1 MIDSLRGLCAAL
13 AFVFPMGVFPALAQ
27 PAATVPMK
35 AEQIGKHAWYVR
47 GASGPASRANQG
59 FMSNAGFVVTR
70 EGVVVFDAL
79 GTPALAQALIKAIRK
94 VTRQPIRRVIV
105 SHYHADHYYGLQPF
119 KAVGAEIWAHALG
132 RPVLTSAA
140 ARDRLRQRQ
149 ELLSPWVDDSIRIV
163 PADLW
168 LEGDTDFK
176 LGGLHFAV
184 RHVGPAHSAEDLA
197 LYVREDG
204 VLFAGDL
211 VFQGRVP
218 FVGDADSKRW
228 LAALDTLLALKP
240 RVLVPGHG
248 AVSRDPASDLAL
260 TRDYLRYLRE
270 TMRQAVA
277 DFVPFEEAYARA
289 DWRAFS
295 KLPAFEAANRPNAY
309 NTYLLMEQE
318 SLRVK

>member
-1 MIDSLRGLCAAL
+1 MRCAFPLFFLASLALAAL
-13 AFVFPMGVFPALAQ
+13 PSFARQ
-27 PAATVPMK
+27 EATVPMK
-35 AEQIGKHAWYVR
+35 AEKVGTHAWYVR
-47 GASGPASRANQG
+47 GASGAASRENQG
-59 FMSNAGFVVTR
+59 FMSNAGFVVTA

-79 GTPALAQALIKAIRK
+79 GTPALARKLIGEIRK
-94 VTRQPIRRVIV
+94 VTQQPIRRVIV
-105 SHYHADHYYGLQPF
+105 SHYHADHYYGLQAF
-119 KAVGAEIWAHALG
+119 KDAGAEIWAHARG
-132 RPVLTSAA
+132 KGVLTSEAA
-140 ARDRLRQRQ
+140 QARLRQRQ
-149 ELLSPWVDDSIRIV
+149 ELLSPWVDATFRIV

-168 LEGDTDFK
+168 LEGDADFK
-176 LGGLHFAV
+176 LGGVHFAV
-184 RHVGPAHSAEDLA
+184 RQVGPAHSAEDIA
-197 LYVREDG
+197 LFVREDG

-218 FVGDADSKRW
+218 FVGDADSKLW

-248 AVSRDPASDLAL
+248 AVSRDPAADLAL
-260 TRDYLRYLRE
+260 TRDYLRHLRE

-318 SLRVK
+318 SLKAK